1 MLSHIY
7 IILCNFISIKLG
19 EGGKIKFTRGKKG
32 RSLSSWQASLA
43 GAEAGCQ
50 SSGKNDCLRFN
61 GFMQPLLLTGQLLD
75 PKLLEMEPMGATLR
89 ICHL

>member
-1 MLSHIY
+1 M
-7 IILCNFISIKLG
+7 
-19 EGGKIKFTRGKKG
+19 
-32 RSLSSWQASLA
+32 
-43 GAEAGCQ
+43 
-50 SSGKNDCLRFN
+50 RFN